1 MVTSI
6 DGRLLVDRW
15 TKQAVGIE
23 ADMLTSY
30 YNEVLSRFHAD
41 GWIVGRKTMQYFAR
55 GAARTPGTVK
65 GNLRDV
71 HIAARKDRDVAVSI
85 DPRGTLHYGQDNAE
99 GDHIIAILGEQVS
112 DEYLA
117 ELREDNVS
125 HLFAGAKGNDMNR
138 ALEILGDTF
147 GVKTLFL
154 EGGGITNGL
163 FLKERL
169 IDEISLLVYPAIDGL
184 AGILSIFE
192 SAGKPNEQPA
202 AGQALRHIATETLK
216 GGMAWLRYNV
226 EPNPAISQ
234 S

>member
-1 MVTSI
+1 
-6 DGRLLVDRW
+6 
-15 TKQAVGIE
+15 
-23 ADMLTSY
+23 
-30 YNEVLSRFHAD
+30 
-41 GWIVGRKTMQYFAR
+41 
-55 GAARTPGTVK
+55 
-65 GNLRDV
+65 
-71 HIAARKDRDVAVSI
+71 
-85 DPRGTLHYGQDNAE
+85 
-99 GDHIIAILGEQVS
+99 
-112 DEYLA
+112 
-117 ELREDNVS
+117 
-125 HLFAGAKGNDMNR
+125 MNR

-184 AGILSIFE
+184 AGIPSIFE

-216 GGMAWLRYNV
+216 GGMIWLRYNV
-226 EPNPAISQ
+226 EPSPAVSQ